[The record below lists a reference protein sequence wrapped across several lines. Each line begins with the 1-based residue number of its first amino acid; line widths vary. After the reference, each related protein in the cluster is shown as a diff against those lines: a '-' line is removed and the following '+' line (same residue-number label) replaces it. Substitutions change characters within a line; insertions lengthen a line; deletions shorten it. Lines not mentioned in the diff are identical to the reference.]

1 MSNDQVKDDPILG
14 LALILMS
21 IKKEKDPVKK
31 GAFQFVLNGSLEK
44 LDIQEAQV
52 RNYLKSNRKKV
63 EALWRERVKTRK
75 SA

>member
-1 MSNDQVKDDPILG
+1 MSDDQVKDDPILG
-14 LALILMS
+14 LALILLG
-21 IKKEKDPVKK
+21 IKKEKDPMRK
-31 GAFQFVLNGSLEK
+31 GAFQFVLNGSMEK
-44 LDIQEAQV
+44 LGVKEIQV